1 VVVKDAVAVYGVVSF
16 LAIRFAIGCS
26 LIGTAS
32 VRRFSL
38 RPLRVGACIGVVLAV
53 AYLFQTFGLRYT
65 TATNCGLI
73 TGLFVVFA
81 PLANRLLFG
90 VRTGRVFWAAIAL
103 SIVGLFLLTG
113 SGPDP
118 LATGDFLTLGA
129 AACFG
134 LHIALLDRYA
144 KHHDTTL
151 LAFWQLASASLVF
164 LVVWPLTEPFLW
176 PPGEVWFALIVTG
189 VLATAAAFFIQT
201 YVQRRLPAVRTA
213 IVISTEPIFA
223 AFFGYTL
230 AGDRLGGLQ
239 LAGGALMI
247 AAVVLAEVVP
257 ALLANGSTTAGG
269 RKHENS
275 DLATSISEENR
286 K

>member
-1 VVVKDAVAVYGVVSF
+1 MVVKDAVAVYGVVSF

-26 LIGTAS
+26 LIGAGS
-32 VRRFSL
+32 LRRFSL
-38 RPLRVGACIGVVLAV
+38 GPLWIGGCIGAVLAV
-53 AYLFQTFGLRYT
+53 AYLFQTFGLRHT

-90 VRTGRVFWAAIAL
+90 VRTSRVFWAAIAL

-118 LATGDFLTLGA
+118 LAKGDLLTLAA

-134 LHIALLDRYA
+134 LHIAMLDRYA

-151 LAFWQLASASLVF
+151 LAFWQLASATLIF
-164 LVVWPLTEPFLW
+164 LLVWPLTEPLVL
-176 PPGEVWFALIVTG
+176 PPGEVWFALLITG

-230 AGDRLGGLQ
+230 AGDRLTGLQ

-257 ALLANGSTTAGG
+257 ALMANGGKGG
-269 RKHENS
+269 RG
-275 DLATSISEENR
+275 
-286 K
+286 